1 MWKMDRYSC
10 EKWAIERTFM
20 NSTMTKPASVTQARR
35 LARGQMRKLR
45 EEMEDLQD
53 YLDLIDARVRDEGK
67 PNLTLAEVE
76 RRLALKKH

>member
-1 MWKMDRYSC
+1 
-10 EKWAIERTFM
+10 
-20 NSTMTKPASVTQARR
+20 MTKPASVTQARR